1 MRALATVVMAALV
14 LPLGA
19 AAQQPETAPGQN
31 PTVLRVPPVW
41 NLTPDDKQAYCFW
54 SGQIFSLGASFCS
67 RQQSSLTCTE
77 WPGKRPIWVIKD
89 NDKACDK
96 NPSLT
101 PL

>member
-1 MRALATVVMAALV
+1 MRALAIALIIATLV

-19 AAQQPETAPGQN
+19 AAQQPEPRFRARTCSGFRR
-31 PTVLRVPPVW
+31 LW
-41 NLTPDDKQAYCFW
+41 NLTPEDKQTYCFW
-54 SGQIFSLGASFCS
+54 AGQIFSLGASFCS

>member
-1 MRALATVVMAALV
+1 MRAFGIALSIATLV
-14 LPLGA
+14 LPLVA
-19 AAQQPETAPGQN
+19 SAQQQDQGFSQN
-31 PTVLRVPPVW
+31 VLKVPPAY
-41 NLTPDDKQAYCFW
+41 NLTPDDKQAYCLW
-54 SGQIFSLGASFCS
+54 AGELFSLGSTFCS

>member
-1 MRALATVVMAALV
+1 MRALAIVLSIAPLV

-19 AAQQPETAPGQN
+19 AAQQDQVPSQN
-31 PTVLRVPPVW
+31 ILKVPPAYW
-41 NLTPDDKQAYCFW
+41 NLTPEDKQAYCFW

-77 WPGKRPIWVIKD
+77 WPGKRPIWVVKD